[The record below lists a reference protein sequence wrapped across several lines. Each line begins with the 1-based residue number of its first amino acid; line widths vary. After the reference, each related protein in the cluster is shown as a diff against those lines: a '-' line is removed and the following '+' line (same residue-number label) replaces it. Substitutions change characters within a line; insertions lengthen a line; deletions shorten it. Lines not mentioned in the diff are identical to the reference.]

1 MIKRM
6 RRIHCVHFVGIG
18 GSGMSGIA
26 EVMLSLG
33 YAVQGSDLKRN
44 KQTRRLEN
52 QGATV
57 FIGHAADNIRDADAV
72 VVSSAVD
79 ETNPEVA
86 AAREQLM
93 PVVSRAEMLA
103 ELMRFRYSIAVAGTH
118 GKTTTTSLV
127 ASVLAE
133 GGLDPTF
140 VIGGRLKSADANA
153 RLGQGDYLVAEADE
167 SDASFVHLKPML
179 AVVTNIDADHMSTYD
194 GDIEK
199 LKSGFIE
206 FLHNLPFYGLAVVC
220 SDDPGVN
227 DILADIGR
235 SVTTYGVDDDAD
247 VRAVNVRFDEA
258 RAEFDVIRK
267 NRSSE
272 VERAHGVRSAKVER
286 SHGDKADAL
295 SPVLH
300 VSLKLPGLHNVRNA
314 LAAIA
319 VADELQIGDE
329 AVVRALEKFE
339 GIDRRFQTLG
349 EIQTAVGKVLL
360 VDDYGHHPTEIAATL
375 AAAKSGWPERRVVL
389 IFQPHRYSRTRDL
402 MDDFATVLSEADVLI
417 LLDVYAAGED
427 PIAGADGRAMA
438 RAIRTRGAVE
448 PVFVESLDDIL
459 PVLQDLLVEGD
470 LVLTMGAGDIGAYAS
485 GLPELIGNGPTLK
498 VHS

>member
-1 MIKRM
+1 MIKKM

-33 YAVQGSDLKRN
+33 YAVQGSDLKPN
-44 KQTRRLEN
+44 KQIKRLEN

-57 FIGHAADNIRDADAV
+57 FIGHASDNIQDADAV

-79 ETNPEVA
+79 EANPEVA

-118 GKTTTTSLV
+118 GKTTTTSLI

-140 VIGGRLKSADANA
+140 VIGGRLKSANANA

-199 LKSGFIE
+199 LKSGFIK
-206 FLHNLPFYGLAVVC
+206 FLRNLPFYGLAVVC
-220 SDDPGVN
+220 IDDPGVN
-227 DILADIGR
+227 DVIADIGR
-235 SVTTYGVDDDAD
+235 SVTSYGTNEDAD
-247 VRAVNVRFDEA
+247 FRAINIIFDA
-258 RAEFDVIRK
+258 ATTEFDVVRK
-267 NRSSE
+267 SSE
-272 VERAHGVRSAKVER
+272 
-286 SHGDKADAL
+286 DI
-295 SPVLH
+295 LH
-300 VSLKLPGLHNVRNA
+300 IKLQLPGMHNVRNA

-319 VADELQIGDE
+319 VANELQISNA
-329 AVVRALEKFE
+329 AVAKSLEEFE
-339 GIDRRFQTLG
+339 GIDRRFQCMG
-349 EIQTAVGKVLL
+349 NIKTAAGTIML

-375 AAAKSGWPERRVVL
+375 SAARSGWPDKRVVL
-389 IFQPHRYSRTRDL
+389 VFQPHRYSRTRDL
-402 MDDFATVLSEADVLI
+402 MDDFATVLSDADVLV
-417 LLDVYAAGED
+417 LLNVYAAGEE
-427 PIAGADGRAMA
+427 PITGADGQAMA
-438 RAIRTRGAVE
+438 RAVRARGSVE
-448 PVFVESLDDIL
+448 PVFIESLDAL
-459 PVLQDLLVEGD
+459 QPVLLDLLEDDD
-470 LVLTMGAGDIGAYAS
+470 LLLTMGAGDIGAYAAR
-485 GLPELIGNGPTLK
+485 LPDLISEGPALK
-498 VHS
+498 VYK

>member
-6 RRIHCVHFVGIG
+6 RRIHSVHFVGIG

-33 YAVQGSDLKRN
+33 YAVQGSDLKAN
-44 KQTRRLEN
+44 KQTRRLED

-57 FIGHAADNIRDADAV
+57 FIGHAADNILDADAV

-79 ETNPEVA
+79 DSNPEVA

-103 ELMRFRYSIAVAGTH
+103 ELMRFRYSVAVAGTH

-220 SDDPGVN
+220 TDDVGVN
-227 DILADIGR
+227 DVLADIGR
-235 SVTTYGVDDDAD
+235 SVTTYGTNDAAD
-247 VRAVNVRFDEA
+247 VRAVNIVFTEHQTT
-258 RAEFDVIRK
+258 FDV
-267 NRSSE
+267 
-272 VERAHGVRSAKVER
+272 VRSEDSR
-286 SHGDKADAL
+286 ADSAL
-295 SPVLH
+295 MH
-300 VSLKLPGLHNVRNA
+300 VRLGLPGMHNVRNA

-319 VADELQIGDE
+319 VADELQIADR
-329 AVVRALEKFE
+329 AVVKALEEFE
-339 GIDRRFQTLG
+339 GIDRRFQRLG
-349 EIQTAVGKVLL
+349 DVQTAAGTVML

-375 AAAKSGWPERRVVL
+375 SAAKSGWPEKRVVL
-389 IFQPHRYSRTRDL
+389 VFQPHRYSRTRDL
-402 MDDFATVLSEADVLI
+402 MDDFATVLSEADVLV
-417 LLDVYAAGED
+417 LLDVYAAGEE

-438 RAIRTRGAVE
+438 RAVRSRGSVE
-448 PVFVESLDDIL
+448 PVFVESLGDL
-459 PVLQDLLVEGD
+459 QPVLLDLIAEGD
-470 LVLTMGAGDIGAYAS
+470 LILTMGAGDIGAYAS
-485 GLPELIGNGPTLK
+485 ELPKLISSGPALK
-498 VHS
+498 VHQ

>member
-1 MIKRM
+1 MITKM

-33 YAVQGSDLKRN
+33 YAVQGSDLKAN
-44 KQTRRLEN
+44 KQTKRLVD

-57 FIGHAADNIRDADAV
+57 FIGHASDNIQDADAV

-79 ETNPEVA
+79 ESNPEVA

-103 ELMRFRYSIAVAGTH
+103 ELMRFRFSVAVAGTH

-199 LKSGFIE
+199 LKSSFIE

-227 DILADIGR
+227 DVLADIGR
-235 SVTTYGVDDDAD
+235 SVTTYGTNDEAD
-247 VRAVNVRFDEA
+247 VRAANIVFAEGRT
-258 RAEFDVIRK
+258 EFDV
-267 NRSSE
+267 
-272 VERAHGVRSAKVER
+272 VRSTGVEQR
-286 SHGDKADAL
+286 DGDTMTV
-295 SPVLH
+295 SPVMH
-300 VSLKLPGLHNVRNA
+300 VTLGLPGMHNVRNA

-319 VADELQIGDE
+319 VADELQIAND
-329 AVVRALEKFE
+329 AVVKALEKFE
-339 GIDRRFQTLG
+339 GIDRRFQRLG
-349 EIQTAVGKVLL
+349 EVKTTAGTVML

-375 AAAKSGWPERRVVL
+375 SAAKSGWPDKRVVL

-417 LLDVYAAGED
+417 LLDVYAAGEE
-427 PIAGADGRAMA
+427 PIAGADGRSMA
-438 RAIRTRGAVE
+438 RAIRTRGSVE
-448 PVFVESLDDIL
+448 PVFVESLDNVQ
-459 PVLQDLLVEGD
+459 PVLLELLEEGD
-470 LVLTMGAGDIGAYAS
+470 LVLTMGAGDIGAYAA
-485 GLPELIGNGPTLK
+485 GLPDLIRNGPDLK
-498 VHS
+498 VHK

>member
-1 MIKRM
+1 MIKKM

-33 YAVQGSDLKRN
+33 YAVQGSDLKAN
-44 KQTRRLEN
+44 KQTMRLEK

-57 FIGHAADNIRDADAV
+57 FIGHAPGNICDADAV

-86 AAREQLM
+86 AARERLM

-103 ELMRFRYSIAVAGTH
+103 ELMRFRYSVAVAGTH
-118 GKTTTTSLV
+118 GKTTTTSLI
-127 ASVLAE
+127 ASLLAE

-199 LKSGFIE
+199 LKGSFIK

-220 SDDPGVN
+220 TDDPGVN
-227 DILADIGR
+227 DVLADIGR
-235 SVTTYGVDDDAD
+235 SITTYGTNDDAD
-247 VRAVNVRFDEA
+247 VRATNIVFRSGIT
-258 RAEFDVIRK
+258 EFDVIRK
-267 NRSSE
+267 NST
-272 VERAHGVRSAKVER
+272 
-286 SHGDKADAL
+286 DA
-295 SPVLH
+295 LH
-300 VSLKLPGLHNVRNA
+300 VSLRLPGLHNVRNS

-319 VADELQIGDE
+319 VADELQIGDD
-329 AVVRALEKFE
+329 AVVKALEEFE
-339 GIDRRFQTLG
+339 GIDRRFQRLG
-349 EIQTAVGKVLL
+349 EVRTAVGTVML

-375 AAAKSGWPERRVVL
+375 SAAKTGWSDKRVVL
-389 IFQPHRYSRTRDL
+389 VFQPHRYSRTRDL
-402 MDDFATVLSEADVLI
+402 MDDFATVLSDVDVLV
-417 LLDVYAAGED
+417 LLEVYAAGEE

-438 RAIRTRGAVE
+438 RAIRTRGSVE
-448 PVFVESLDDIL
+448 PVFVESLDGLYPVLMDIL
-459 PVLQDLLVEGD
+459 KDGDLL
-470 LVLTMGAGDIGAYAS
+470 LTMGAGDIGAYAAA
-485 GLPELIGNGPTLK
+485 LPERLRSEPKLK
-498 VHS
+498 VHQ

>member
-33 YAVQGSDLKRN
+33 YAVQGSDLQAS
-44 KQTRRLEN
+44 KQTRRLEK
-52 QGATV
+52 QGATI
-57 FIGHAADNIRDADAV
+57 FIGHAAENIRDADAV

-79 ETNPEVA
+79 ETNPEVSS
-86 AAREQLM
+86 AREQLM

-118 GKTTTTSLV
+118 GKTTTTSFI
-127 ASVLAE
+127 ASILAE

-199 LKSGFIE
+199 LKSSFIE

-220 SDDPGVN
+220 TDDPGVN
-227 DILADIGR
+227 DVLGDIGR
-235 SVTTYGVDDDAD
+235 SITTYGT
-247 VRAVNVRFDEA
+247 NDEA
-258 RAEFDVIRK
+258 DIRAINIQFKEGTSTFDVVR
-267 NRSSE
+267 R
-272 VERAHGVRSAKVER
+272 GVTGTV
-286 SHGDKADAL
+286 
-295 SPVLH
+295 SPLMH
-300 VSLKLPGLHNVRNA
+300 VTLPLPGMHNVRNA

-319 VADELQIGDE
+319 VADELQIADK
-329 AVVRALEKFE
+329 AVENALERFE
-339 GIDRRFQTLG
+339 GIDRRFQNLG
-349 EIQTAVGKVLL
+349 EIKTTAGTIML

-375 AAAKSGWPERRVVL
+375 LAARSGWPERRIVL
-389 IFQPHRYSRTRDL
+389 VFQPHRYSRTRDL
-402 MDDFATVLSEADVLI
+402 MDDFASVLSDADVLV
-417 LLDVYAAGED
+417 LLDVYAAGEE
-427 PIAGADGRAMA
+427 PLAGADGRAMA
-438 RAIRTRGAVE
+438 RAVRSRGSVE
-448 PVFVESLDDIL
+448 PVFVESLQEL
-459 PVLQDLLVEGD
+459 PPVLGDLLADGD
-470 LVLTMGAGDIGAYAS
+470 LLLTMGAGDIGAYAA
-485 GLPELIGNGPTLK
+485 GLPELLRSAPSLK